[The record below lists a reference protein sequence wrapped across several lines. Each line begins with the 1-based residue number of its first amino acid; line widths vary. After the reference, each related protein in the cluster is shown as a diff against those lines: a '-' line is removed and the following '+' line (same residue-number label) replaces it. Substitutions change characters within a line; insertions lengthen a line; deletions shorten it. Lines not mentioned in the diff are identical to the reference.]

1 MKSKKN
7 TPWRRLDNAAKIF
20 PPTSGK
26 RDPKVFRFACEL
38 REPVEPEI
46 LQTALD
52 VTMELFPG
60 YRSVLR
66 HGFFWY
72 YLEAS
77 DLKPQV
83 RKEASPLCSPIYDRN
98 VSTLLFDVT
107 YFDRRIS
114 LEVYH
119 ALADGTGA
127 LQFLR
132 ALVCR
137 YLALRHR
144 EELGETPPQPDY
156 DASETEQMA
165 DSFQKYYDKKK
176 GKKAPLKFA
185 YKLKG
190 PKLPEYRIKVIE
202 GVMPVPEVL
211 KLAHSFQTTVTV
223 LFTSLLL
230 CAIHE
235 GMSRRE
241 EKKPVVISVPV
252 NLRNY
257 FASESARNF
266 FALMAISYDFSRQ
279 PAELEQVI
287 PEVARA
293 FRENLTLEKLKQHM
307 NSLIAIEKNVAAR
320 AVPLLIKDVSM
331 RAAYWFSAQAETAA
345 VSNVGQIKLP
355 EVYAP
360 YIRLFDVFT
369 STDKLQICM
378 CSYRENMVVSFT
390 DPLSSADIQKYFFR
404 WLASHGVPVEL
415 TTNPTEEE
423 ERASEKEH
431 PPRDAGRRKG
441 CVFN

>member
-1 MKSKKN
+1 M
-7 TPWRRLDNAAKIF
+7 
-20 PPTSGK
+20 
-26 RDPKVFRFACEL
+26 FRFACEL

-202 GVMPVPEVL
+202 GVMPVPE
-211 KLAHSFQTTVTV
+211 
-223 LFTSLLL
+223 
-230 CAIHE
+230 
-235 GMSRRE
+235 
-241 EKKPVVISVPV
+241 
-252 NLRNY
+252 
-257 FASESARNF
+257 
-266 FALMAISYDFSRQ
+266 
-279 PAELEQVI
+279 
-287 PEVARA
+287 
-293 FRENLTLEKLKQHM
+293 
-307 NSLIAIEKNVAAR
+307 
-320 AVPLLIKDVSM
+320 
-331 RAAYWFSAQAETAA
+331 A
-345 VSNVGQIKLP
+345 VSYTHLGGGQGCGRHAGQP
-355 EVYAP
+355 
-360 YIRLFDVFT
+360 DGVFFSCRGT
-369 STDKLQICM
+369 C
-378 CSYRENMVVSFT
+378 
-390 DPLSSADIQKYFFR
+390 A
-404 WLASHGVPVEL
+404 AGVFW
-415 TTNPTEEE
+415 
-423 ERASEKEH
+423 R
-431 PPRDAGRRKG
+431 PPAVAGRRLSLLQG
-441 CVFN
+441 AGNSGRRCGQGGGSPAYL

>member
-7 TPWRRLDNAAKIF
+7 TPWRRLDNAANIF

-137 YLALRHR
+137 NLALRHR
-144 EELGETPPQPDY
+144 EE
-156 DASETEQMA
+156 
-165 DSFQKYYDKKK
+165 
-176 GKKAPLKFA
+176 
-185 YKLKG
+185 
-190 PKLPEYRIKVIE
+190 
-202 GVMPVPEVL
+202 
-211 KLAHSFQTTVTV
+211 
-223 LFTSLLL
+223 
-230 CAIHE
+230 
-235 GMSRRE
+235 
-241 EKKPVVISVPV
+241 
-252 NLRNY
+252 
-257 FASESARNF
+257 
-266 FALMAISYDFSRQ
+266 
-279 PAELEQVI
+279 
-287 PEVARA
+287 
-293 FRENLTLEKLKQHM
+293 
-307 NSLIAIEKNVAAR
+307 
-320 AVPLLIKDVSM
+320 
-331 RAAYWFSAQAETAA
+331 
-345 VSNVGQIKLP
+345 
-355 EVYAP
+355 
-360 YIRLFDVFT
+360 
-369 STDKLQICM
+369 
-378 CSYRENMVVSFT
+378 
-390 DPLSSADIQKYFFR
+390 
-404 WLASHGVPVEL
+404 
-415 TTNPTEEE
+415 
-423 ERASEKEH
+423 
-431 PPRDAGRRKG
+431 
-441 CVFN
+441 